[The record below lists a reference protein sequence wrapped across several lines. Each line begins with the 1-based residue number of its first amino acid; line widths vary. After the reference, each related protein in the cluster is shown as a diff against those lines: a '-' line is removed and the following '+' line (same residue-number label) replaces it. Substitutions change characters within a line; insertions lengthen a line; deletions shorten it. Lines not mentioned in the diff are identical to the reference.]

1 MPSYSYKAKKMSGE
15 EIEETREA
23 ADKFDLA
30 RMLREKGYI
39 LISSEEIK
47 KRSASRF
54 LTLGLFNR
62 VSTAEKMIFARNIAV
77 MIKAGLSLVKA
88 LEILAGQAK
97 SRKFQLILTVL
108 AEDIRR
114 GKFLSESM
122 KAHPGVFSS
131 LFVSMVKAGEEGGN
145 LVENLRLI
153 AYQLEREHNLLKKIR
168 GAMIYPA
175 IIVIT
180 MVVIGVLMLIYV
192 VPTLISTFKELE
204 ISLPPSTQFVIFV
217 SSFIVSHTLIFLTM
231 VLVAAASAAYLV
243 QTENGKKTISAIF
256 FRLPI
261 LKVLV
266 QKINAART
274 ARTLGSLIGS
284 GVDVLKAL
292 EITEE
297 VLQNYRYKKALEE
310 ARLKVQKGSPISEV
324 FKTKSRLYP
333 ALVGEMMAVGE
344 ETGQFSKMLVQ
355 LADFYEEEVA
365 DATKDI
371 STVIEPI
378 LMVVIG
384 AVVGFFAISMIQ
396 PLYSSLAGL

>member
-23 ADKFDLA
+23 TDKFDLA
-30 RMLREKGYI
+30 RMLRERGYI
-39 LISSEEIK
+39 LISSKEVK

-54 LTLGLFNR
+54 PTLGLFNR

-88 LEILAGQAK
+88 LDILANQTR
-97 SRKFQLILTVL
+97 SRKFRLVLTVL

-122 KAHPGVFSS
+122 KTHPEVFSS
-131 LFVSMVKAGEEGGN
+131 LFVSMIKAGEEGGN
-145 LVENLRLI
+145 LVENFQLI
-153 AYQLEREHNLLKKIR
+153 AYQLEREYSLLRKIR

-180 MVVIGVLMLIYV
+180 MVVIGILMLIYV
-192 VPTLISTFKELE
+192 VPTLISTFEELK
-204 ISLPPSTQFVIFV
+204 ISLPPATQFIIFV
-217 SSFIVSHTLIFLTM
+217 SNFIVSHTLIFLTL
-231 VLVAAASAAYLV
+231 VLAAAVSAAYLF
-243 QTENGKKTISAIF
+243 QTENGKKAISAIF

-261 LKVLV
+261 LKVLI

-284 GVDVLKAL
+284 GVDILKAL

-310 ARLKVQKGSPISEV
+310 TRIKVQKGSPISEM
-324 FKTKSRLYP
+324 FKIQSHLYP

-344 ETGQFSKMLVQ
+344 ETGQLSKMLVQ
-355 LADFYEEEVA
+355 LAEFYEEEVT

-371 STVIEPI
+371 SSVIEPI

>member
-1 MPSYSYKAKKMSGE
+1 MSGE